1 MINDDRKVL
10 RGATVLTMDPDIG
23 DLDSGDVLIEG
34 AEIAAVA
41 ATVDVSDDVEVIDAT
56 GRIVLP
62 GFVDT
67 HRHMWEAL
75 ARGCAPHHSLEQY
88 YADVLGRL
96 GPALEPED
104 VYVGTLASARGALS
118 SGITTIQDIANIQ
131 DSPAHTDAAV
141 AALHDS
147 GLRAVF
153 AYGKSFPAM
162 MKDGAALPGDVR
174 RVRSGLLNDDHAD
187 VTLALVTEW
196 GEDSAELHNAAL
208 ARELAVRTAR
218 HIASV
223 FPVARLRDLGVLLPG
238 TTFIHG
244 NGMTAQDLQ
253 IIADGGAT
261 LSVSPAIEQ
270 IMGHGIP
277 MLATAPAG
285 LPLSLSTDVEVTV
298 AADFFTQMR
307 AAFQAGRS
315 GGRGAGAEREL
326 TVRDV
331 PALATRDGAAALGFG
346 DRTGTITPGKAADL
360 VVLSADG
367 IDVAPVLDPYSTV
380 VLQMD
385 RRHIER
391 VFRGGRSVVRDGA
404 PITGTQE
411 LADRLRRTVE
421 RLRRSGALPEQADA
435 SALS

>member
-1 MINDDRKVL
+1 MTNGDRKLL
-10 RGATVLTMDPDIG
+10 RGATILTMDPTIG
-23 DLDSGDVLIEG
+23 DLGTGDVFMAG
-34 AEIAAVA
+34 TEIAAVA
-41 ATVDVSDDVEVIDAT
+41 PTIDVSDDVEVIDAT
-56 GRIVLP
+56 GRIVIP

-75 ARGCAPHHSLEQY
+75 ARGYAPHHSLEQY
-88 YADVLGRL
+88 YTDVLGRL

-104 VYVGTLASARGALS
+104 VYAGTLASARGALS

-141 AALHDS
+141 AALQDS

-153 AYGKSFPAM
+153 AYGKSFPTM
-162 MKDGAALPGDVR
+162 MREGAALPDDVH
-174 RVRSGLLNDDHAD
+174 RVRSSLLHDDQAD

-196 GEDSAELHNAAL
+196 GEDSAELHNAEL

-218 HIASV
+218 HIASA
-223 FPVARLRDLGVLLPG
+223 FPVSRLRDLGVLLPG

-244 NGMTAQDLQ
+244 NGMTTQDLQ

-277 MLATAPAG
+277 VLATAPEG

-307 AAFQAGRS
+307 AALQAGRS
-315 GGRGAGAEREL
+315 AGRGAGAEREL

-331 PALATRDGAAALGFG
+331 LALATREGAAALGLG
-346 DRTGTITPGKAADL
+346 GRTGSITPGKHADL
-360 VVLSADG
+360 VVLRADG

-385 RRHIER
+385 RRHIEQ
-391 VFRGGRSVVRDGA
+391 VFRAGRAVVRDGE
-404 PITGTQE
+404 PVSGTHE
-411 LADRLRRTVE
+411 LTDRLYRIVD
-421 RLRRSGALPEQADA
+421 RLRRSGALR
-435 SALS
+435 